1 MAEGTNSR
9 DDDDRLKQENIN
21 QESGGEDGKEL
32 HRDGCGMISIKL
44 DEFIFW
50 MRNSDHVMLS
60 IIVEIVI

>member
-32 HRDGCGMISIKL
+32 HRDGCGMISIRL
-44 DEFIFW
+44 DEFVFL
-50 MRNSDHVMLS
+50 D
-60 IIVEIVI
+60 EKF

>member
-44 DEFIFW
+44 DEFIFL
-50 MRNSDHVMLS
+50 D
-60 IIVEIVI
+60 EKF